1 MCRQLLDRRALLL
14 DAGVAEHAL
23 AIGGETCFK
32 PRGRD
37 SVAVETID
45 AELEMNLVAKRD
57 RLGRRR
63 PRVLLGEGR
72 RTLGFQAWQGTEQ

>member
-1 MCRQLLDRRALLL
+1 MCRQLLDRLALLL

-23 AIGGETCFK
+23 AIGGEPCFK
-32 PRGRD
+32 PRSRD

-45 AELEMNLVAKRD
+45 AELEMNLVAERD

-63 PRVLLGEGR
+63 PRGLVGGGR
-72 RTLGFQAWQGTEQ
+72 RTLRFQAWQGTEQ